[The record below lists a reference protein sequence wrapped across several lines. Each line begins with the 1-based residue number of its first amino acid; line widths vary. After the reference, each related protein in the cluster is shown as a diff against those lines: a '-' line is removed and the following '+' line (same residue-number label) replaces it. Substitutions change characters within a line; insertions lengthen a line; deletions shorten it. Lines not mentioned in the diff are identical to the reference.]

1 MVDPY
6 MCFAVEKTSM
16 GRTQDRILKFDLTR
30 KVVANWAKDELHKE
44 FAFDTI
50 TGVTTVSDKPFDV
63 ALTIRS
69 NSKRYEFTCRTT
81 SELQRLVRL
90 LQGIVTRSLCCKT
103 NDAIVPSRPL
113 LRARVD
119 KAGSFGRWHR
129 RCVSVIERMLLAPK
143 SWCSSRW
150 AQYSVDPTLFFSEFL
165 YRLQAYFARSS
176 QFIDFS
182 R

>member
-1 MVDPY
+1 MCWWLIGFRWSRAPFRRCHANQTVDVEQMVDPFL
-6 MCFAVEKTSM
+6 CFAVEKTSM

-50 TGVTTVSDKPFDV
+50 TGVTTLSDKPFDV
-63 ALTIRS
+63 SLTIRS
-69 NSKRYEFTCRTT
+69 TSKRYDFSCRTT

-90 LQGIVTRSLCCKT
+90 LQGIVTRSLCCRT

-113 LRARVD
+113 LRAQVD

-129 RCVSVIERMLLAPK
+129 RCVR
-143 SWCSSRW
+143 
-150 AQYSVDPTLFFSEFL
+150 
-165 YRLQAYFARSS
+165 RSS
-176 QFIDFS
+176 S
-182 R
+182 TLTCLS